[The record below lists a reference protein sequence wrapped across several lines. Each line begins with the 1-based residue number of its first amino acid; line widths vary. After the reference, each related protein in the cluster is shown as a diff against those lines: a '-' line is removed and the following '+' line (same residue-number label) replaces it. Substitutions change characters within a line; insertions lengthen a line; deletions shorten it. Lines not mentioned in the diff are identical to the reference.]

1 MISLILSTPVLLAAS
16 ISITSSE
23 FPFVIALQGTQLLQI
38 SNVGLLLLLPS
49 QLKAL
54 AIILAV
60 VVFPIPLIP
69 VNKKAWANLPSF
81 KAFFRVLTSIS

>member
-1 MISLILSTPVLLAAS
+1 M
-16 ISITSSE
+16 
-23 FPFVIALQGTQLLQI
+23 IALQGPQLLQI

-69 VNKKAWANLPSF
+69 VNKKAWANLPSLKHF
-81 KAFFRVLTSIS
+81 LGC

>member
-1 MISLILSTPVLLAAS
+1 
-16 ISITSSE
+16 
-23 FPFVIALQGTQLLQI
+23 
-38 SNVGLLLLLPS
+38 LLLLLPS

-69 VNKKAWANLPSF
+69 VNKKAWASLPSF
-81 KAFFRVLTSIS
+81 KAFFRVLTNIS

>member
-1 MISLILSTPVLLAAS
+1 MNFL
-16 ISITSSE
+16 
-23 FPFVIALQGTQLLQI
+23 VIALQGPQSIT
-38 SNVGLLLLLPS
+38 N
-49 QLKAL
+49 LKRWFVIVITFTIKSF

-81 KAFFRVLTSIS
+81 KAFLGVN